1 VWNIVITDDSS
12 QCPRSPKKRRQP
24 KPELTS
30 EKGKGEGKDSVT
42 GLSLEY
48 GPWGIVASDK
58 VYTPSSK
65 LIKKLDQT
73 PDSELSI

>member
-1 VWNIVITDDSS
+1 M
-12 QCPRSPKKRRQP
+12 PKKS
-24 KPELTS
+24 KKAKATKTKTDFK
-30 EKGKGEGKDSVT
+30 KGKGEGKDSVT